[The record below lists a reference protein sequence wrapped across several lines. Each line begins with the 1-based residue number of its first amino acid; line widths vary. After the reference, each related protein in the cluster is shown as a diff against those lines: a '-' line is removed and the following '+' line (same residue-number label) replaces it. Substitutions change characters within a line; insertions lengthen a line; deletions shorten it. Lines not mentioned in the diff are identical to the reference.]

1 MKPLELSCLMLS
13 AAAMS
18 GALLLGSLSTS
29 AHAASPTKVAPPKA
43 AIEACQGK
51 KEGDVVQLPTSNGK
65 TAKAVCRKVNGQLA
79 AQRTAS
85 VGPV

>member
-1 MKPLELSCLMLS
+1 MKPLDLSCLLLS

-18 GALLLGSLSTS
+18 GALLLGSLSAN
-29 AHAASPTKVAPPKA
+29 AHAASPTKVTPPKA

-51 KEGDVVQLPTSNGK
+51 KEGDVVQLSTSNGK
-65 TAKAVCRKVNGQLA
+65 TAKAVCRKANGQLV

-85 VGPV
+85 IGP

>member
-29 AHAASPTKVAPPKA
+29 AHAASPAKAAPPKA

-51 KEGDVVQLPTSNGK
+51 KEGEAVQLTVADGK
-65 TAKAVCRKVNGQLA
+65 TAKAVCRKVNGQLV

-85 VGPV
+85 IGP